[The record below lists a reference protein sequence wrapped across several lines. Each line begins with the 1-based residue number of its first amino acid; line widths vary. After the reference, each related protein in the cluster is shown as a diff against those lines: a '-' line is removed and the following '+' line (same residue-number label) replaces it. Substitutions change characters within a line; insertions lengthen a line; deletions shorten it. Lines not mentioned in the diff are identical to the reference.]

1 MLLFVQKIDYG
12 VTQMNYK
19 ILIAVSEAEI
29 REHLMKI
36 LGADYSYL
44 FAENGAELTG
54 MLSSGIAAD
63 IVLLGINMP
72 VMNGLEVLE
81 IMNKR
86 RWIEETPVIVLSPEI
101 VSDSRRKAYE
111 LGASA
116 YVPLFP
122 SLKSGTVWKTR

>member
-1 MLLFVQKIDYG
+1 MLLFVQKIDDG

-44 FAENGAELTG
+44 FAENGAELIG

-86 RWIEETPVIVLSPEI
+86 RWIEETPVIVLSPLQA
-101 VSDSRRKAYE
+101 VLYALTAFRAAVRV
-111 LGASA
+111 LNGA
-116 YVPLFP
+116 P
-122 SLKSGTVWKTR
+122 